1 MRRGAL
7 LGFAL
12 ALTVARPAAADD
24 LKTVTTLY
32 GLDALANTLCLTT
45 GSHGTAISNQ
55 RVVNVCS
62 HLSLRTLPDQLVTGI
77 QGLEKGA
84 IVDLGTPLELATRYG
99 YRESVGNGQ
108 GFVSIALK
116 DGRLLVRKG
125 ERDLQPLHEHE
136 RLLTPKPNASVP
148 VKVGHIYVVR
158 IERPGDT
165 TLYAKLLVVA
175 HSLAQTVTI
184 RWTVLTEG

>member
-1 MRRGAL
+1 MRKAAL
-7 LGFAL
+7 LGVAL
-12 ALTVARPAAADD
+12 AVALARPAPADD
-24 LKTVTTLY
+24 LRTVTTLY
-32 GLDALANTLCLTT
+32 GLDALAGTLCLTS
-45 GSHGTAISNQ
+45 GAYGTAITNQ
-55 RVVNVCS
+55 RVANVCS
-62 HLSLRTLPDQLVTGI
+62 HLSFRTLPDQLVTGI

-84 IVDLGTPLELATRYG
+84 IVDLGDPLEIAARYG
-99 YRESVGNGQ
+99 FRESVGNGQ

-116 DGRLLVRKG
+116 DGKLLIRKG

-148 VKVGHIYVVR
+148 VKIGHIYVVR
-158 IERPGDT
+158 IERPGET

-175 HSLAQTVTI
+175 HALAQTVTI

>member
-1 MRRGAL
+1 MRKAAL

-32 GLDALANTLCLTT
+32 GLDALAGTLCLTS
-45 GSHGTAISNQ
+45 GAYGTAVANQ
-55 RVVNVCS
+55 RVTNVCS
-62 HLSLRTLPDQLVTGI
+62 HLSFRTLPDQLVTGV

-84 IVDLGTPLELATRYG
+84 IVDLGSPAEIATRYG
-99 YRESVGNGQ
+99 FRESVGNGQ

-116 DGRLLVRKG
+116 DGKLLVRKG

-136 RLLTPKPNASVP
+136 RLLAPKPNAAVA
-148 VKVGHIYVVR
+148 VKVGHVYVVR

-175 HSLAQTVTI
+175 HTLAQTVTI